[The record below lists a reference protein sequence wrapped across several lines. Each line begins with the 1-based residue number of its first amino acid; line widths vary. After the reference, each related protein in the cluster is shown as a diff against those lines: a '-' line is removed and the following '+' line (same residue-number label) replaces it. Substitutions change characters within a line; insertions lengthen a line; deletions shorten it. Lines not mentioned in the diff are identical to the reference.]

1 MVAAGLAIPG
11 ASAASASSTW
21 VQQVGRTSAD
31 APCDI
36 PAVEGDAAGWSD
48 WTRTWAQWP
57 HGGDG
62 GWVCSRS
69 ITWAFD
75 SAPVVDSGPV
85 VNCVSLGG
93 WYVDFGSGWTSA
105 FGSPWFSDSSCTV
118 ISISSSS
125 FNLVLAAGEAEA
137 ESRCLSAFAY
147 SGMVSQWGS
156 SDVWGCYPSF

>member
-1 MVAAGLAIPG
+1 MAGSSVRVPAEARADDTLGVDADVGEPEHDQVAALLLAGNVRQGG
-11 ASAASASSTW
+11 APTGALADAIAKKWGSVDDFKKAF
-21 VQQVGRTSAD
+21 QTSA
-31 APCDI
+31 
-36 PAVEGDAAGWSD
+36 VG
-48 WTRTWAQWP
+48 
-57 HGGDG
+57 
-62 GWVCSRS
+62 
-69 ITWAFD
+69 
-75 SAPVVDSGPV
+75 
-85 VNCVSLGG
+85 N
-93 WYVDFGSGWTSA
+93 FGSGWTSA